1 MPQTTSKPL
10 STILQSPSLYITI
23 KDIDQQVDLLSIAMY
38 TLAIS
43 QLFIQ
48 QLKEISSDI
57 KQVWF
62 ADAPSTVAFYF
73 RTTIL
78 MQP

>member
-1 MPQTTSKPL
+1 M
-10 STILQSPSLYITI
+10 
-23 KDIDQQVDLLSIAMY
+23 AMY

-62 ADAPSTVAFYF
+62 ADAPSAVAFYF
-73 RTTIL
+73 QTTIL
-78 MQP
+78 IQP